1 MNFRLRKREQEQQAG
16 AGETI
21 SCATFCVTSAVFASL
36 RLFVSTQTNNKR
48 QTLRRCASRFLPILL
63 LVFTLAFASITHA
76 QQSSE
81 APLTNSSIIR
91 LVKAGFKEKTVIAII
106 HSRPNQFKLD
116 TEHLIQ
122 LKHNGV
128 GENIILAMLSQD
140 PSFASG
146 EEWGDDEF
154 FRTPGG
160 RSTNGRDS
168 GPDIFG
174 SSGGSKSESRSR
186 GARGGNQNEGNVT
199 GSATVRILR
208 PPAEAGGPPAKLEKT
223 PSLTNE
229 EIIRLVAAGFSEG
242 TIIKRIENS
251 PAEFDLSPAKLEE
264 LHKNRVTDPIIAAMT
279 TAMGERE
286 PETAKRSNP

>member
-1 MNFRLRKREQEQQAG
+1 MIFKRNKKEQRHKARAYQGQEHAG
-16 AGETI
+16 ARRLFSCPCLLFLLLI
-21 SCATFCVTSAVFASL
+21 SFAS
-36 RLFVSTQTNNKR
+36 
-48 QTLRRCASRFLPILL
+48 A
-63 LVFTLAFASITHA
+63 HA
-76 QQSSE
+76 QSSE
-81 APLTNSSIIR
+81 APLTNSSVIK

-146 EEWGDDEF
+146 EDWEDDQF
-154 FRTPGG
+154 FKTPG
-160 RSTNGRDS
+160 RSGDS
-168 GPDIFG
+168 RSPGADIFG
-174 SSGGSKSESRSR
+174 SSSGSKSESRSR
-186 GARGGNQNEGNVT
+186 GTQGGNQNEGNVT

-208 PPAEAGGPPAKLEKT
+208 PPAEAGGAAPKLERT
-223 PSLTNE
+223 PSLNNE

-242 TIIKRIENS
+242 TIIQRIEKS
-251 PAEFDLSPAKLEE
+251 PAAYDLSPAKLEE
-264 LHKNRVTDPIIAAMT
+264 LHKNRVTDPIIIAMT

-286 PETAKRSNP
+286 RETTKRSTP